1 MVNLVT
7 VFSREREGNGVF
19 FLHDYFFSKF
29 GSSII
34 NNNIDKKQKKQILK
48 GVFEKKG
55 RFFLCVCFL
64 QNVYCCCWHI
74 MTLSYLGDRKRKSS
88 IHNYESNVSSLKCHQ
103 KAGLHLEKPNQ
114 NKKQTNKNLG
124 GKYHIHSQCGVCVS
138 GVCSWY
144 R

>member
-1 MVNLVT
+1 VT

-64 QNVYCCCWHI
+64 QNVYCCESWQGQEEEI
-74 MTLSYLGDRKRKSS
+74 
-88 IHNYESNVSSLKCHQ
+88 IHTQL
-103 KAGLHLEKPNQ
+103 
-114 NKKQTNKNLG
+114 
-124 GKYHIHSQCGVCVS
+124 
-138 GVCSWY
+138 
-144 R
+144 